1 MQMHLHRGPQ
11 LVRLRGAE
19 GTEVQIHNK
28 SLHFHLGLTPQG
40 DEHPP
45 LLRRSLAKQSF
56 PSSVLKTVLPM
67 P

>member
-1 MQMHLHRGPQ
+1 MQMHLHQGPQ

-19 GTEVQIHNK
+19 GTEVQIHK

-45 LLRRSLAKQSF
+45 LLR
-56 PSSVLKTVLPM
+56 
-67 P
+67 

>member
-45 LLRRSLAKQSF
+45 LLR
-56 PSSVLKTVLPM
+56 
-67 P
+67 